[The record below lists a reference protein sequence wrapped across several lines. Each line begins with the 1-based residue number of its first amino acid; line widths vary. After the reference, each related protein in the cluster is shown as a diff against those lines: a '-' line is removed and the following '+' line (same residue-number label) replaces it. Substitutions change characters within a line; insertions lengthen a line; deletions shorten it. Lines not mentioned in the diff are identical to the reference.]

1 MDDQLIRLDKASLKQ
16 MKCDAR
22 AVFPGVR
29 HAQALE
35 AMARG
40 LGASNFNEL
49 RDYAR
54 DYGAILWD
62 GGELEAAMFLAMRGS
77 SMEPG
82 SLVRLVEGHAIDHEA
97 IPGFD
102 AWIRG
107 AAGASGA
114 NRPDVTK
121 A

>member
-1 MDDQLIRLDKASLKQ
+1 MDDQLIRLDKTSLRLMKRDAS
-16 MKCDAR
+16 
-22 AVFPGVR
+22 AVFPGVS

-40 LGASNFNEL
+40 LGASSFTEL

-62 GGELEAAMFLAMRGS
+62 GSEAEAALFLAMRGS

-82 SLVRLVEGHAIDHEA
+82 SLVGLVEGHAIDHEA
-97 IPGFD
+97 TPGFD
-102 AWIRG
+102 VWIRG
-107 AAGASGA
+107 SADAPA
-114 NRPDVTK
+114 RTTRT
-121 A
+121 